1 MRQYFSSLSKSLGI
15 QRRVL
20 GALLMRE
27 ILTRYGRH
35 NLGFLWLFLEPAL
48 FTLGIV
54 TLWSVMKGHSAK
66 GVSVIA
72 FAVTGYS
79 YVLMWRNV
87 VNRCAKAIE
96 PNLSLMYHRN
106 VKVLD
111 LFLARVILEVS
122 GITIS
127 FITLMAIFVLLGL
140 MEPPRDVFLM
150 LMAWILL
157 ILFSTGLGFV
167 VGVISETSE
176 VFDRIWHTLTYL
188 FFPLSGA
195 AFMVDFLPSN
205 IQKMALYIPPLHGV
219 EMLRHGY
226 YGDAIRTYENPW
238 YLLVVSVV
246 LIFLG
251 LLGIHLIRNKVQPQ

>member
-1 MRQYFSSLSKSLGI
+1 MQQHTAFISSLKI
-15 QRRVL
+15 QLRVV

-54 TLWSVMKGHSAK
+54 TLWSFMKSHSNE
-66 GVSVIA
+66 GISVVA

-87 VNRCAKAIE
+87 ASRCSKAIE

-111 LFLARVILEVS
+111 LFLARIILEVS

-127 FITLMAIFVLLGL
+127 FVTLVAVFSILGL
-140 MEPPRDVFLM
+140 MDPPRDVFLM
-150 LMAWILL
+150 LMAWCLL
-157 ILFSTGLGFV
+157 VLFSAGLGLV

-176 VFDRIWHTLTYL
+176 IFERIWHTFTYL

-195 AFMVDFLPSN
+195 AYMVTFLPSN
-205 IQKMALYIPPLHGV
+205 LQKLALYIPPLHGI

-226 YGDAIRTYENPW
+226 YGDTVRTYEDPW
-238 YLLVVSVV
+238 YLLVVSLV
-246 LIFLG
+246 LIFVG
-251 LLGIHLIRNKVQPQ
+251 LLGVAWVRNKVQPE